1 MERNRSSGVLVTF
14 VRKTAPTGTVDV
26 VPQHFSIRFR
36 IRKLSTKAS
45 YTPSVTFS
53 SLEANTMNIK
63 SAVGDLAKPQLY
75 APTLAGGVVG
85 VFGSV
90 WAVKAI
96 KDVVGSVDP
105 IYDWVIKGGWTV
117 AMIMGMLAVKPGTAV
132 NTAIHTALLTGA
144 VSGAVMLISKQ
155 FPTEIGPYT
164 SLQGRAGPVAR
175 GGVRV
180 IGRGPGYPA
189 NTPTYA
195 QATPVAVKPTP
206 SDVIQAF

>member
-1 MERNRSSGVLVTF
+1 
-14 VRKTAPTGTVDV
+14 
-26 VPQHFSIRFR
+26 
-36 IRKLSTKAS
+36 
-45 YTPSVTFS
+45 
-53 SLEANTMNIK
+53 MNIK

-90 WAVKAI
+90 YAIKAI
-96 KDVVGSVDP
+96 DGVVSTPTDP
-105 IYDWVIKGGWTV
+105 NYGLWQWGVRIGWTA
-117 AMIMGMLAVKPGTAV
+117 AMVMGMMAVKPGTAV

-155 FPTEIGPYT
+155 FPDVGPYT
-164 SLQGRAGPVAR
+164 SLQGRAGPMAR

>member
-1 MERNRSSGVLVTF
+1 
-14 VRKTAPTGTVDV
+14 
-26 VPQHFSIRFR
+26 
-36 IRKLSTKAS
+36 
-45 YTPSVTFS
+45 
-53 SLEANTMNIK
+53 MNIK

-90 WAVKAI
+90 YAI
-96 KDVVGSVDP
+96 KALKDIVGADP
-105 IYDWVIKGGWTV
+105 NAGMYDWIIKGGWTA
-117 AMIMGMLAVKPGTAV
+117 AMLVGMMAVKPGTAV

-155 FPTEIGPYT
+155 FPAEIGPYT